1 MSAARIRWLRLPIW
15 KTAGAWSRRTGD
27 AMGEVRMDA
36 RQERRWIGL
45 IVIVIVAGVAAACG
59 GVSASPSVAAASP
72 AATSSATVSDAA
84 RSLHGPADAKAG
96 SDIVVTWTGEV
107 RNGDYVTVVA
117 KGGSYKGDDPYVNIY
132 DTTSATLKAPAAAG
146 EYEIWWIE
154 GDTIDVV
161 LARHPITITP

>member
-1 MSAARIRWLRLPIW
+1 
-15 KTAGAWSRRTGD
+15 
-27 AMGEVRMDA
+27 MDA

-59 GVSASPSVAAASP
+59 GGASASPSVAAASP

-84 RSLHGPADAKAG
+84 RSLDGPADAKAG
-96 SDIVVTWTGEV
+96 SAIVVTWTGEV

>member
-1 MSAARIRWLRLPIW
+1 
-15 KTAGAWSRRTGD
+15 
-27 AMGEVRMDA
+27 MDA

-59 GVSASPSVAAASP
+59 GGASASPSVAAASP

-84 RSLHGPADAKAG
+84 RSLDGPADAKAG

-117 KGGSYKGDDPYVNIY
+117 KGGSYKGDDPYVNI
-132 DTTSATLKAPAAAG
+132 
-146 EYEIWWIE
+146 
-154 GDTIDVV
+154 
-161 LARHPITITP
+161 